1 MSGKKIDNKRLRAW
15 QHDTIRPV
23 PSGESRLMPAD
34 PSAHLDRVSVGD
46 TAEGEIILSV
56 EQVRDL
62 TILIDGYHVRQQLHK
77 IAGKSKRIGTSL
89 EDNKIVL
96 YKLFFESIERSIS
109 EHYRFEGVLMY
120 HFVVWDA
127 DISDQDLGGPNFRAW
142 ARRKAEQAGKTDES
156 DILQSVTAREEMY
169 RSHQRSA
176 LPTATLKNVTI
187 EWRFLPL
194 LMEDQ
199 PRQSGID
206 ARIAADLIGY
216 AYAGTDVLLIS
227 ADADYYQAIR
237 VANLVCGENRVD
249 QASFVIAQAKDSPF
263 FSSARRCFK
272 IQYNHQE
279 AFDVVE
285 RDGVTSPQSWSD

>member
-1 MSGKKIDNKRLRAW
+1 MSGKKIANKRLRVW
-15 QHDTIRPV
+15 QHDTIRPE

-34 PSAHLDRVSVGD
+34 PSAPFDRVSVDD
-46 TAEGEIILSV
+46 TAEREISLPV

-62 TILIDGYHVRQQLHK
+62 TILIDGYHVRQQLYK
-77 IAGKSKRIGTSL
+77 IAGKSEIAGKTIEEKKL
-89 EDNKIVL
+89 VL
-96 YKLFFESIERSIS
+96 YQIFFENIERFIS
-109 EHYRFEGVLMY
+109 EHYRFDGVLMY

-127 DISDQDLGGPNFRAW
+127 DILDEDLGGPKFRAW
-142 ARRKAEQAGKTDES
+142 ARRKAEEAGKTNES
-156 DILQSVTAREEMY
+156 DIRQFITAREEVY

-176 LPTATLKNVTI
+176 LPTAALKNVTI

-216 AYAGTDVLLIS
+216 AFEGTDVLLIS

-237 VANLVCGENRVD
+237 VANLVCGESRVD
-249 QASFVIAQAKDSPF
+249 QASFVNDQVEDSPF
-263 FSSARRCFK
+263 FTSARRCFK
-272 IQYNHQE
+272 IKFNQKE
-279 AFDVVE
+279 MFSIEE
-285 RDGVTSPQSWSD
+285 RR